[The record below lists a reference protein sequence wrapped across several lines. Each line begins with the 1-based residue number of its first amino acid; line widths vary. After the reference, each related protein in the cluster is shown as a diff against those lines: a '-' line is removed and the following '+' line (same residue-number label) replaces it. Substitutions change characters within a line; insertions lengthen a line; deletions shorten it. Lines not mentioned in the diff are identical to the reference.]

1 MKFNLFAAI
10 AIMVAIAFSPACS
23 ETGSTDYKTKEVKT
37 AADSM
42 AYSLGANVGGFI
54 AKDSLYAKMDMD
66 LDMIFKGLYEAV
78 HSENPSLTDAQV
90 QRYMMQ
96 FQQKQQQIAMAQREE
111 QGQIEKEKGEK
122 FLAENKNKPG
132 VKTTESGLQYKVI
145 EEGSGES
152 PAETDKVKVHY
163 TGRFIDGEV
172 FDSSVERGQPAVFGV
187 NQVIS
192 GWTEALKM
200 MKPGAKWELYI
211 PGDIAY
217 GPQGRGNIPPNA
229 VLVFEVELIEVNPA
243 E

>member
-10 AIMVAIAFSPACS
+10 AILAALAFYPACS
-23 ETGSTDYKTKEVKT
+23 DTGSADYKTKEVKN

-42 AYSLGANVGGFI
+42 AYSLGANVGGFV
-54 AKDSLYAKMDMD
+54 AKDSLYDKMDLD
-66 LDMIFKGLYEAV
+66 LDMIFKGLYETV
-78 HSENPSLTDAQV
+78 YSENPSLSDSQV
-90 QRYMMQ
+90 QQYMMQ
-96 FQQKQQQIAMAQREE
+96 FQQKQQQISMAQREE
-111 QGQIEKEKGEK
+111 QGKIEKEKGEK
-122 FLAENKNKPG
+122 FLAENKSKPG

-152 PAETDKVKVHY
+152 PTDTDKVKVHY
-163 TGRFIDGEV
+163 AGRFIDGEV
-172 FDSSVERGQPAVFGV
+172 FDSSIERGQPAVFGV
-187 NQVIS
+187 TQVIS

-211 PGDIAY
+211 PGDLAY